1 MCLNLDGNEPLVAHW
16 QGLRPDALP
25 IVIILATVYFLP
37 LIPNR
42 IHATLVLA
50 IAFSIQLYALH
61 YSPISE
67 WGLGPVALMLAFS
80 ALLRQRGSLTER
92 SNFANHP

>member
-42 IHATLVLA
+42 THAT
-50 IAFSIQLYALH
+50 
-61 YSPISE
+61 
-67 WGLGPVALMLAFS
+67 LMLAFS
-80 ALLRQRGSLTER
+80 ALLRQREALTER

>member
-1 MCLNLDGNEPLVAHW
+1 M
-16 QGLRPDALP
+16 
-25 IVIILATVYFLP
+25 IVVTVYLLP

-42 IHATLVLA
+42 ILATLVLA
-50 IAFSIQLYALH
+50 VALTIQLYVLH
-61 YSPISE
+61 HSSLGQ

-80 ALLRQRGSLTER
+80 ALLRQREALTER